1 MWLSQ
6 KIPLDAKWEL
16 YALLN
21 YNKEMFVHLIF
32 LESWLYL
39 RLIQN
44 SVKEGGQKTLL
55 QTIHWMNNDK
65 TYWLQYMLNNT
76 WPAKELTLQRLEYD
90 TYIFF
95 IKISLKVTKCQKEKI
110 EHYNQVKYND
120 LKKYPWK
127 HKGIDMQIS
136 ILSLTDN

>member
-6 KIPLDAKWEL
+6 KIPLEAKWDL

-21 YNKEMFVHLIF
+21 YNKEIFVQLIF

-39 RLIQN
+39 SLIQN

-65 TYWLQYMLNNT
+65 TYWLQYMLSNT
-76 WPAKELTLQRLEYD
+76 WPAKEHTLQRLE
-90 TYIFF
+90 
-95 IKISLKVTKCQKEKI
+95 
-110 EHYNQVKYND
+110 
-120 LKKYPWK
+120 
-127 HKGIDMQIS
+127 
-136 ILSLTDN
+136 